1 MRVRLANNRVG
12 QNPHLPLEFSMLDGG
27 LMSSGKTMRE
37 VCRCIIL
44 ALAALCCWWCCNC
57 LELALPEQ
65 PLTLPDAV
73 SAGGGQISTVG
84 VGWNSMTVADFLIM
98 RVRLANRV
106 GQNSH
111 LPLECSM
118 LDGLMSSGKTMREVC
133 QCIIL
138 ALAALCWWWCWRR
151 LELALPGQPL
161 TLPDAASA
169 GGGQMS
175 TLGVGWNSMTVADFL
190 IRCSDKSAC
199 VDCCCSPCIFMISME

>member
-1 MRVRLANNRVG
+1 MIFTKVCIMALFDKKRVRLANRVG
-12 QNPHLPLEFSMLDGG
+12 QNSHLPLECSMLDG

-44 ALAALCCWWCCNC
+44 ALAALCCWWCWSR
-57 LELALPEQ
+57 LELALPG
-65 PLTLPDAV
+65 LSLALPNTA
-73 SAGGGQISTVG
+73 SAGRGQMSTLG

-133 QCIIL
+133 RCIIL
-138 ALAALCWWWCWRR
+138 ALAALCWCWSR
-151 LELALPGQPL
+151 LELALPEQPL
-161 TLPDAASA
+161 ALPDDAFA
-169 GGGQMS
+169 G
-175 TLGVGWNSMTVADFL
+175 
-190 IRCSDKSAC
+190 
-199 VDCCCSPCIFMISME
+199 